1 MVSYSV
7 RLKNFLWRQ
16 ALKHLVRPN
25 KLVKVHGHKMH
36 LDSKDSLLLSL
47 RKNYEPKHVKLLR
60 KTVKPGDYV
69 VDIGA
74 HIGYYTLILANL
86 VGPKGKVYSF
96 EPNPENFKILKKNVE
111 ANGYNN
117 VVLEQKA
124 VSNKK
129 GKIKLYLSEINTGD
143 SRIHKVSN
151 DKSFRHR
158 EFNVDSVSLDSYF
171 KNIKGINFFKMDIQ
185 GAEPL
190 ALEGM
195 KNFLKSKNLK
205 FTMEFSPENL
215 HSFGF
220 KPEKI
225 LNTLSKEGYTLV
237 DLDKQRLLSPNQFKN
252 LVRHYEKINYFT
264 TIYAFKK

>member
-25 KLVKVHGHKMH
+25 KIVKVHRHKMH

-47 RKNYEPKHVKLLR
+47 RKNYEPKHVRLLR
-60 KTVKPGDYV
+60 KNVKPGDYV

-74 HIGYYTLILANL
+74 HIGYYTLILADI
-86 VGPKGKVYSF
+86 VGPTGKVYSF
-96 EPNPENFKILKKNVE
+96 EPNPETFKILKKNVE
-111 ANGYNN
+111 TNGYKN

-129 GKIKLYLSEINTGD
+129 GRIKLYLSKINTGD
-143 SRIHKVSN
+143 SRIHEVS
-151 DKSFRHR
+151 DDESFKYK
-158 EFNVDSVSLDSYF
+158 EFNVESVSLDSYF
-171 KNIKGINFFKMDIQ
+171 KNVKRINFFKMDIQ

-195 KNFLKSKNLK
+195 KKLLKTKNLK

-220 KPEKI
+220 NPEKI

-237 DLDKQRLLSPNQFKN
+237 DLDKQRLLSPHEFKKF
-252 LVRHYEKINYFT
+252 VRHYEKINYFT